1 MPASATPSGTGGG
14 GGRPAARGRHPT
26 RPAGRRGG
34 RRSGAAGHGRAPGLH
49 RREMPGS
56 GPRGQRS
63 RRPSAVST
71 QARRLERPRP
81 WPPALPAPGP
91 AGLAPAW
98 AVRTTV
104 AFCPQGRRAVTSR
117 RWALPGSR
125 PWNSTLDALVRA
137 CSCGPSGEPRGLSG
151 VRRTRPDQPGPGAV
165 QSSDRLPGSPWPLTF
180 TVRGGPGGWGS
191 MSESQHPFCP
201 RPGPRAVW
209 SGEAACAL
217 SCPPRTPT
225 STGSVWVPCPAVLL
239 WREGRRGGW
248 AEASEGHP
256 RERGRPLTDKGASG
270 TPQAARPAGEVGSG
284 GWFAPRRPAGRRAGT
299 LESGHHAPRGPRAH
313 LTWARKPRSQSR
325 AAHRT
330 GGLIPAAPA
339 KDCQE
344 AAGVSRTPEAGGQG
358 RGTCHQERGAASEP
372 QTLPP
377 TPAALV
383 CEGRA
388 EGTGQGPDGRAP
400 LPCLPTPPPA
410 LSLGE
415 AGGGASRASGRSWQ
429 LAGRWPCR
437 PPPAPHPQPGRVCPP
452 GGTRGCQGAPPL
464 CAAWS
469 AS

>member
-1 MPASATPSGTGGG
+1 MPASVTPSGTGGG

-34 RRSGAAGHGRAPGLH
+34 RRSGAAGHGRAPELH

-180 TVRGGPGGWGS
+180 TVRGGPGGWG
-191 MSESQHPFCP
+191 
-201 RPGPRAVW
+201 
-209 SGEAACAL
+209 ACQ
-217 SCPPRTPT
+217 SPSTP
-225 STGSVWVPCPAVLL
+225 SA
-239 WREGRRGGW
+239 RG
-248 AEASEGHP
+248 
-256 RERGRPLTDKGASG
+256 
-270 TPQAARPAGEVGSG
+270 Q
-284 GWFAPRRPAGRRAGT
+284 
-299 LESGHHAPRGPRAH
+299 
-313 LTWARKPRSQSR
+313 
-325 AAHRT
+325 
-330 GGLIPAAPA
+330 
-339 KDCQE
+339 
-344 AAGVSRTPEAGGQG
+344 
-358 RGTCHQERGAASEP
+358 
-372 QTLPP
+372 
-377 TPAALV
+377 
-383 CEGRA
+383 
-388 EGTGQGPDGRAP
+388 GQGPSGQGKQPAP
-400 LPCLPTPPPA
+400 SPALRGHPPPLA
-410 LSLGE
+410 PSGCPAPQSSCGERGGEGDGLRPLRGTHGRE
-415 AGGGASRASGRSWQ
+415 AG
-429 LAGRWPCR
+429 L
-437 PPPAPHPQPGRVCPP
+437 
-452 GGTRGCQGAPPL
+452 
-464 CAAWS
+464 
-469 AS
+469 

>member
-34 RRSGAAGHGRAPGLH
+34 RRSGAAGHGQAPGLH

-239 WREGRRGGW
+239 WREGRGGGW

-270 TPQAARPAGEVGSG
+270 TPQAARPAGEVGSR
-284 GWFAPRRPAGRRAGT
+284 GWFAPRRPAGRRGGDPG
-299 LESGHHAPRGPRAH
+299 EWAPRPARAPRPPH
-313 LTWARKPRSQSR
+313 L
-325 AAHRT
+325 
-330 GGLIPAAPA
+330 G
-339 KDCQE
+339 QE
-344 AAGVSRTPEAGGQG
+344 APEPEQG
-358 RGTCHQERGAASEP
+358 SAQDWGPHPRGTCEGLPGGSGGEP
-372 QTLPP
+372 DPGGRRARAGHLPP
-377 TPAALV
+377 RARGGLGAPDPAAH
-383 CEGRA
+383 
-388 EGTGQGPDGRAP
+388 PS
-400 LPCLPTPPPA
+400 
-410 LSLGE
+410 SLG
-415 AGGGASRASGRSWQ
+415 
-429 LAGRWPCR
+429 L
-437 PPPAPHPQPGRVCPP
+437 
-452 GGTRGCQGAPPL
+452 
-464 CAAWS
+464 
-469 AS
+469 